1 VKRVKLFW
9 TPASPFV
16 RKVMVAAI
24 ELGLDSRIDI
34 HPTYWPHEW
43 ATRTVDFDPDFVAA
57 NPIGRIPALITD
69 DGVALAESNW
79 ICSYFDS
86 LLEEPRLFPFSGK
99 AQWEMIRL
107 LAIADG
113 AIESMILRRAETLR
127 HPPER
132 SDNFIGKQR
141 ERIARCRDTLEI
153 AIPALSES
161 AIDMRHISTAIA
173 CGFMD
178 FRYGQD
184 EWRTSRPQL
193 AHWYETFSQ
202 RPSMKRTRPG
212 ETPQSDPTKSGR

>member
-1 VKRVKLFW
+1 MKLFW

-24 ELGLDSRIDI
+24 EIRLDDQIDI

-43 ATRTVDFDPDFVAA
+43 ATHTVPFDPDFIAA

-79 ICSYFDS
+79 ICTYLDS
-86 LLEEPRLFPFSGK
+86 RLGKPRLFPFSGK
-99 AQWEMIRL
+99 QHWEML
-107 LAIADG
+107 SLMAIADG
-113 AIESMILRRAETLR
+113 AIEAMILRRAETLR

-132 SDNFIGKQR
+132 SDAFIGKQR
-141 ERIARCRDTLEI
+141 DRIARCLDRVEA
-153 AIPALSES
+153 AIPVLQDCEA
-161 AIDMRHISTAIA
+161 DMRHISAAVA

-184 EWRTSRPQL
+184 DWRKGRPQL
-193 AHWYETFSQ
+193 TNWYEAFAQ
-202 RPSMKRTRPG
+202 RPSMMRTAPG
-212 ETPQSDPTKSGR
+212 ETPQHSPK

>member
-1 VKRVKLFW
+1 VKLFW

-24 ELGLDSRIDI
+24 ELGLDSRIEI

-43 ATRTVDFDPDFVAA
+43 ATHTVDFDPAFVAA
-57 NPIGRIPALITD
+57 NPIGRIPALITE

-79 ICSYFDS
+79 ICSYLDS
-86 LLEEPRLFPFSGK
+86 LPDRPQLFPFSGK
-99 AQWEMIRL
+99 AHWEMIRL

-141 ERIARCRDTLEI
+141 ERTARCLDEIEI
-153 AIPALSES
+153 AVPALRD
-161 AIDMRHISTAIA
+161 ATVDMRHIATGVA
-173 CGFMD
+173 CSFMD

-184 EWRTSRPQL
+184 EWRKSRPQL
-193 AHWYETFSQ
+193 TRWYEDFAQ
-202 RPSMKRTRPG
+202 RPSMKRTQPG
-212 ETPQSDPTKSGR
+212 ETPQTAPKKSAR

>member
-1 VKRVKLFW
+1 MKLFW

-24 ELGLDSRIDI
+24 ELGLDGQIEI

-43 ATRTVDFDPDFVAA
+43 ATQTVAFDPDFIAA
-57 NPIGRIPALITD
+57 NPIGRIPTLITE

-79 ICSYFDS
+79 ICGYLDS
-86 LLEEPRLFPFSGK
+86 LLDTPRLFPLSGK
-99 AQWEMIRL
+99 AHWQMIRI

-141 ERIARCRDTLEI
+141 ERTARCLDELEK
-153 AIPALSES
+153 AVSSFRNA
-161 AIDMRHISTAIA
+161 AVDMRHIATGVA

-178 FRYGQD
+178 FRYGPD
-184 EWRTSRPQL
+184 EWRKSRPQL
-193 AHWYETFSQ
+193 SHWYEAFSQ
-202 RPSMKRTRPG
+202 RLSMTRTQPG
-212 ETPQSDPTKSGR
+212 ETPQVDPKQSGR